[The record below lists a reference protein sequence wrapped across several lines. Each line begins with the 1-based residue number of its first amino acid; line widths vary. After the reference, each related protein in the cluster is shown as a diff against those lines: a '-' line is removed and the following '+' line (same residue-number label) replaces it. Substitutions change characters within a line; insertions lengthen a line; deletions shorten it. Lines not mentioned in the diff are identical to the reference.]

1 MPPCR
6 PWRPLGDSCSGTSA
20 TERPGPPGRAGPD
33 HVGAA
38 SVPGRHRNGVGL
50 PVDRAWPYAL
60 APVRRRPRAAEHP
73 GTVRDAVKRETT
85 VRTHSTKASEIER
98 TWYVVDAEGLTL
110 GRMATEV
117 ARLLRGKHKTTF
129 SPHLDTGDH
138 VIIVNADKVVLTSNK
153 AEAKMV
159 YRHSGYPGG
168 IKSTTYA
175 KLLDEKPAEA
185 VRRTVRGMLPKNR
198 LGRQMLRKLKV
209 YAGPDHPHAAQQPEP
224 IEFAAARAR
233 S

>member
-1 MPPCR
+1 M
-6 PWRPLGDSCSGTSA
+6 
-20 TERPGPPGRAGPD
+20 
-33 HVGAA
+33 
-38 SVPGRHRNGVGL
+38 
-50 PVDRAWPYAL
+50 
-60 APVRRRPRAAEHP
+60 
-73 GTVRDAVKRETT
+73 
-85 VRTHSTKASEIER
+85 RTHSTKASEIER

-185 VRRTVRGMLPKNR
+185 VRRSVRGMLPKNR